1 MGERNWDSRHKG
13 LLGVTMSPCQSLV
26 RDPVVLRGASAHR
39 DRLVRP
45 SFCIYADH
53 HSGNWEQLGPG
64 GVRQQGLL
72 PNHINLWHEKARS
85 IKVQK
90 WRELTNDS
98 THRWLHYPALGL
110 GEQRPIFY
118 IETELSHCLWSSCT
132 HSVAPELILVVTLP
146 TLVLVATAAD
156 HLVPDYQSN
165 HCYYRLPLSTIPGIS
180 TLSTSDHISCIAP
193 IAVIVTIW
201 PVPVSFPRVPVIE

>member
-1 MGERNWDSRHKG
+1 MK
-13 LLGVTMSPCQSLV
+13 
-26 RDPVVLRGASAHR
+26 
-39 DRLVRP
+39 
-45 SFCIYADH
+45 
-53 HSGNWEQLGPG
+53 
-64 GVRQQGLL
+64 RQR
-72 PNHINLWHEKARS
+72 KRARS

-98 THRWLHYPALGL
+98 TLRWLHYPALGL
-110 GEQRPIFY
+110 GGQRPIFY

-180 TLSTSDHISCIAP
+180 TLSTRYQYSLSTTDHISCIAP
-193 IAVIVTIW
+193 IAVIVTIL
-201 PVPVSFPRVPVIE
+201 PLPVSFPRVPVIE